1 MDGHFV
7 ICPLQGRGYKT
18 GDPFTQGRAP
28 VLGYDALTGQYLYS
42 GLCYTG
48 PRPCA
53 RLGCPYRALFVYRV
67 FSQGRGTVLGYG
79 ALQGRMTKGR
89 FQKKVENG

>member
-28 VLGYDALTGQYLYS
+28 VLGYDALTGHYLY
-42 GLCYTG
+42 LVRCYTG